1 MNRRTKIQKTM
12 YPTIRRFA
20 KSKNRPMDI
29 ARCTRGPRSHRSQSR
44 RCDYPKGSSP
54 AVALEETIDH
64 VRPRRVRTHLG
75 HVPRDASPDARR
87 EPRADPRL
95 QLLRR
100 IRRPHGPPSDVVSE
114 AGLPGAAPAPDGRDA
129 GARPRLLREKPAV
142 DGWRAG
148 AFGSRA
154 PSRVPREP
162 AVSHLVVRTGR
173 VRGKNRGARAR
184 TRTSE
189 DSKRGT

>member
-1 MNRRTKIQKTM
+1 M
-12 YPTIRRFA
+12 YPAIRLFA
-20 KSKNRPMDI
+20 KSKNRPI
-29 ARCTRGPRSHRSQSR
+29 YSARCTRGAKKPSVSVATLRPFQKYIAR
-44 RCDYPKGSSP
+44 RRVGMSDP
-54 AVALEETIDH
+54 H
-64 VRPRRVRTHLG
+64 VRPRRIRTCLG
-75 HVPRDASPDARR
+75 HVPGDASPDARG

-114 AGLPGAAPAPDGRDA
+114 AGLPGAASAPNGRDA

-154 PSRVPREP
+154 PSRVP
-162 AVSHLVVRTGR
+162 S
-173 VRGKNRGARAR
+173 
-184 TRTSE
+184 
-189 DSKRGT
+189 